1 MDVDWDALRCRAHE
15 LTKRA
20 YVPYS
25 HFPVGAAGLAE
36 DGRVVVGCNV
46 ENAGYGVTL
55 CAECGLISDLVA
67 GVVGTFSPSAA
78 WTLWV
83 RRSCR
88 VGVVANCCGNMVA
101 RRCSST
107 LQPGCKR

>member
-67 GVVGTFSPSAA
+67 GGGAVSYTHL
-78 WTLWV
+78 TLP
-83 RRSCR
+83 
-88 VGVVANCCGNMVA
+88 
-101 RRCSST
+101 T
-107 LQPGCKR
+107 KRIV

>member
-46 ENAGYGVTL
+46 ENAGYGSINPPHFSRPLVVAGTSTVVATASFL
-55 CAECGLISDLVA
+55 LPASLPRLPLVA
-67 GVVGTFSPSAA
+67 
-78 WTLWV
+78 
-83 RRSCR
+83 
-88 VGVVANCCGNMVA
+88 
-101 RRCSST
+101 
-107 LQPGCKR
+107 

>member
-67 GVVGTFSPSAA
+67 GGGGHLLAFCCVDAMGETIMPCGRCRQL
-78 WTLWV
+78 LWEHGGPTMLIEP
-83 RRSCR
+83 RRT
-88 VGVVANCCGNMVA
+88 VQN
-101 RRCSST
+101 
-107 LQPGCKR
+107 

>member
-55 CAECGLISDLVA
+55 CAECGASLPNWFFV
-67 GVVGTFSPSAA
+67 TFI
-78 WTLWV
+78 
-83 RRSCR
+83 R
-88 VGVVANCCGNMVA
+88 MVTETWQ
-101 RRCSST
+101 ST
-107 LQPGCKR
+107 MGSIF

>member
-46 ENAGYGVTL
+46 ERWL
-55 CAECGLISDLVA
+55 WRHLV
-67 GVVGTFSPSAA
+67 
-78 WTLWV
+78 
-83 RRSCR
+83 CR
-88 VGVVANCCGNMVA
+88 VRAY
-101 RRCSST
+101 
-107 LQPGCKR
+107 Q

>member
-36 DGRVVVGCNV
+36 DGRLH
-46 ENAGYGVTL
+46 AGRVLEAGD
-55 CAECGLISDLVA
+55 EGA
-67 GVVGTFSPSAA
+67 GVEKRPARGLPPLVLVQAVEVGTELELGERAREVHVREDAA
-78 WTLWV
+78 RLLGL
-83 RRSCR
+83 
-88 VGVVANCCGNMVA
+88 VGAADLA
-101 RRCSST
+101 RRYT
-107 LQPGCKR
+107 A